1 MARRNIFDRDTRAG
15 DYSDTL
21 GSFIESIPSI
31 YGQLAKEKRLEKL
44 DREDRNFRT
53 TQYNNQLLQQAR
65 NNRRQDEIDRLNQNQ
80 FNFKK
85 EKENFD
91 REFEVAKLAYETG
104 NPTPLPQLN
113 QKYDLGMNASQTDNF
128 ISNVTNRQEFEKD
141 LLDFNSLS
149 PTEKFEKG
157 ADLKDLISRGRE
169 LSNFGNSQDKYLT
182 RNTVINLQKEL
193 NELVKN
199 SGQLITDTNM
209 WEGLKGRTAATAYN
223 KNLNRIKNL
232 EEQIN
237 KLEISNNELT
247 FGVNPSIDK
256 QSTKKKLSN
265 DTQISRIRNEVNNL
279 LAKNIEL
286 QNNYRYPV
294 FNIDAEEEDNTF
306 ADTTTPENTVDK
318 TNLIESDI
326 INKIEEGDAGAID
339 EILKVMD
346 SDNSEEVNNYLA
358 KFNPDT
364 RYSIDVEPPL
374 RPKDELESQPIQTN
388 VADTETDGSIDE
400 DLTNN
405 QGVLNTVGAANVPNR
420 FADNLAKEESQP
432 KIDLNPQTEEVQE
445 AQDSVSGKELFSTEP
460 EKQVSQREEEGI
472 KQQEDRFR
480 EQDKNFDAG
489 LNASKSIF
497 DSNIRDVSGNRIN
510 ITNSGDFFN
519 QIKSMANR
527 IKQINQMPAVKTR
540 GTRGVPRTFVQSQ
553 QLLSE
558 QRQLYRDLFELKN
571 RLKNV
576 KTIYF
581 PEIDSQGNKTGR
593 LTRRNTSSYNK
604 SLDRIINKLPK
615 DFDLAFK
622 KDRLSQSEYEQIV
635 S

>member
-104 NPTPLPQLN
+104 NPTPLTQLN

-265 DTQISRIRNEVNNL
+265 DTQLSRIRN
-279 LAKNIEL
+279 
-286 QNNYRYPV
+286 
-294 FNIDAEEEDNTF
+294 
-306 ADTTTPENTVDK
+306 
-318 TNLIESDI
+318 
-326 INKIEEGDAGAID
+326 
-339 EILKVMD
+339 
-346 SDNSEEVNNYLA
+346 
-358 KFNPDT
+358 
-364 RYSIDVEPPL
+364 
-374 RPKDELESQPIQTN
+374 
-388 VADTETDGSIDE
+388 
-400 DLTNN
+400 
-405 QGVLNTVGAANVPNR
+405 
-420 FADNLAKEESQP
+420 
-432 KIDLNPQTEEVQE
+432 
-445 AQDSVSGKELFSTEP
+445 
-460 EKQVSQREEEGI
+460 
-472 KQQEDRFR
+472 
-480 EQDKNFDAG
+480 
-489 LNASKSIF
+489 
-497 DSNIRDVSGNRIN
+497 
-510 ITNSGDFFN
+510 
-519 QIKSMANR
+519 
-527 IKQINQMPAVKTR
+527 
-540 GTRGVPRTFVQSQ
+540 
-553 QLLSE
+553 
-558 QRQLYRDLFELKN
+558 
-571 RLKNV
+571 
-576 KTIYF
+576 
-581 PEIDSQGNKTGR
+581 
-593 LTRRNTSSYNK
+593 
-604 SLDRIINKLPK
+604 
-615 DFDLAFK
+615 
-622 KDRLSQSEYEQIV
+622 
-635 S
+635 

>member
-21 GSFIESIPSI
+21 ANFIENIPSI
-31 YGQLAKEKRLEKL
+31 YGQLAKEKRLERL

-80 FNFKK
+80 FQFKK

-91 REFEVAKLAYETG
+91 REFEVAKLAYESG
-104 NPTPLPQLN
+104 NPNPLIQVN
-113 QKYDLGMNASQTDNF
+113 QRYGLGMDTSQTDNF
-128 ISNVTNRQEFEKD
+128 ISNVTNRKEFEED

-157 ADLKDLISRGRE
+157 ADLKDLISRGRQ
-169 LSNFGNSQDKYLT
+169 LSMFGNSQDRYLM
-182 RNTVINLQKEL
+182 RNTVNNLQKQL
-193 NELVKN
+193 DVLVKN
-199 SGQLITDTNM
+199 SGQLITDTDM
-209 WEGLKGRTAATAYN
+209 WEGLKGRTAATAYK
-223 KNLNRIKNL
+223 KNDTRIKKL
-232 EEQIN
+232 EDQIN

-265 DTQISRIRNEVNNL
+265 DTQISRIRNEVNKL

-306 ADTTTPENTVDK
+306 ADITPPETTVDK

-326 INKIEEGDAGAID
+326 INKIEEGDDEAIN

-346 SDNSEEVNNYLA
+346 SDDTDAVPNYLA
-358 KFNPDT
+358 KLDPQKRFDMFQE
-364 RYSIDVEPPL
+364 SLE
-374 RPKDELESQPIQTN
+374 DEEGESQPIQTN
-388 VADTETDGSIDE
+388 VADTEADGSVDE

-445 AQDSVSGKELFSTEP
+445 VQDSVSGEELFSTEP

-480 EQDKNFDAG
+480 ERDKNFDAG
-489 LNASKSIF
+489 LNVSKSIF

-527 IKQINQMPAVKTR
+527 IKQINQMPAVKAR

-581 PEIDSQGNKTGR
+581 PEVDSQGNKTGR
-593 LTRRNTSSYNK
+593 LTKRDTSSYNK